1 MKSHIIFLIGGSS
14 GTGKS
19 HLARQLSEYYKIPLT
34 EVDDIRIALQQV
46 ADKKEYPALFTFI
59 DNPNF
64 YNEYSE
70 YQFTERL
77 LDVAKIVWKS
87 LSVLISKH
95 ITCNEP
101 VIFEGDSITPDLVNK
116 FLAEDNAD
124 NIKIKA
130 IFIHD
135 DIENIRERQ
144 VKRGRD
150 NKGDEKI
157 KKNALFSYTYGNEIK
172 RQAEAHGFLTI
183 SASPIETLFER
194 TIKVLEN

>member
-1 MKSHIIFLIGGSS
+1 MKSHTILLIGGSS

-19 HLARQLSEYYKIPLT
+19 YLARRLSEYYKTPLT

-46 ADKKEYPALFTFI
+46 VDKEKHPALFTFI

-64 YNEYSE
+64 YSEYSE
-70 YQFTERL
+70 HEFTEKL

-87 LSVLISKH
+87 LDVLISKH
-95 ITCNEP
+95 IVCDEP
-101 VIFEGDSITPDLVNK
+101 VIFEGDSIIPSLLMERK
-116 FLAEDNAD
+116 LDN
-124 NIKIKA
+124 IKA
-130 IFIHD
+130 IFIYD
-135 DIENIRERQ
+135 DMENIKNRQ

-157 KKNALFSYTYGNEIK
+157 YKNALFSYTHGNEIK
-172 RQAEAHGFLTI
+172 QQAEAHGFLTI

-194 TIKVLEN
+194 TIEALENKN